1 MGNVSLYIGLPFPK
15 EYSKICGASDR
26 VSSAISFR
34 PSHISRAGYELL
46 LGYYRNKS
54 FRKREIMIY
63 PYSNFPLGKK
73 EGVSKGLLFKSVSV
87 SSYLHY
93 TESA

>member
-46 LGYYRNKS
+46 LDTI
-54 FRKREIMIY
+54 EINL
-63 PYSNFPLGKK
+63 SARGK
-73 EGVSKGLLFKSVSV
+73 L
-87 SSYLHY
+87 
-93 TESA
+93 